1 MKRYQVICEIS
12 ARHHHPSEEGE
23 YTKKADLS
31 QAGHWVSGD
40 KVEAE
45 GMRFSVVLP
54 PRKTADGKGV
64 FEVSLTD
71 WYKNLEG
78 EPQFN
83 AGTFQVKLR
92 HLHCDQ
98 KTADEWGLTSGQK
111 VSIEKRDG
119 PRPGRFDNVDVR
131 IDSWAVLRVHLDTDE
146 ANALY
151 IKNGD
156 TIDLIIE

>member
-1 MKRYQVICEIS
+1 MKTYKVICEVS
-12 ARHHHPSEEGE
+12 ARHHHPSEEGG

-31 QAGHWVSGD
+31 QGGHWVSD
-40 KVEAE
+40 EKVEAA

-54 PRKTADGKGV
+54 PRPTVDGKGV
-64 FEVSLTD
+64 FEVSISD
-71 WYKNLEG
+71 WYKHLEG
-78 EPQFN
+78 EPQF

-98 KTADEWGLTSGQK
+98 ETADAWGLVHGQK
-111 VSIEKRDG
+111 VSIEKKDG
-119 PRPGRFDNVDVR
+119 PRPGRLDNVDVR

-156 TIDLIIE
+156 TIDLIVE